1 MALIDRLE
9 ESGWKDAMADNWF
22 FKEES

>member
-9 ESGWKDAMADNWF
+9 ESGWKDAIADDWF